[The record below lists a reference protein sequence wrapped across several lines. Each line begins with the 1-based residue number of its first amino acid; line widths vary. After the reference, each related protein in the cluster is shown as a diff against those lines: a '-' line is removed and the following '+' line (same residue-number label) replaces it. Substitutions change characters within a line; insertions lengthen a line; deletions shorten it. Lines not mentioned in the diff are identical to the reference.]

1 MQEASSNKRIAIN
14 TLMLYVRMI
23 FLLGVSFYTTR
34 VILQV
39 LGVNDLGIYNVVG
52 GVVAMFGFVSGSLS
66 SASSRF
72 ITYSLGKKDETD
84 IKTTFNTIVT
94 VHLLLGFVI
103 LILAETIGLWFV
115 LNKLVIPCDR
125 INAALWVYQ
134 SAVISSV
141 IVVVTT
147 PYNADIIAHEKM
159 SAFAYISIYE
169 ALAKLAIVFILSNI
183 ACDKLIVYSCLLV
196 MVQCSVISL
205 YIYYC
210 RKHFIESRFRL
221 LWDSQRVKN
230 IFSYTGW
237 VMTGSFAYICC
248 TQGLNIILNLF
259 FGPVVNAARAL
270 ANQLQG
276 AINQFTTNFQT
287 AVKPQIIKS
296 YAQNDYVRMHS
307 LILASSKFGALLM
320 LMLAAPVFVTTNFL
334 LEIWLGDV
342 PEYTINFVQIML
354 FVGIISAMKDPT
366 MTAIHATGKIKKV
379 ELMEMFCML
388 SLLPIAYLLL
398 RYFNITPEETMFI
411 YLLVEIGTQLARV
424 WVVYP
429 SIGLRRSRYLSSVL
443 LPIIV
448 SGIVAIS
455 TSLCI
460 KTVMNN
466 GVISNVCLIF
476 ITEAITIVSIMT
488 FGLSGLERIYLITK
502 IKVLLKN
509 KVK

>member
-1 MQEASSNKRIAIN
+1 M
-14 TLMLYVRMI
+14 
-23 FLLGVSFYTTR
+23 
-34 VILQV
+34 
-39 LGVNDLGIYNVVG
+39 
-52 GVVAMFGFVSGSLS
+52 AMFGFVSGSLS

-72 ITYSLGKKDETD
+72 ITYSLGKKDEND

-94 VHLLLGFVI
+94 VHLLLGLLI

-141 IVVVTT
+141 IVVITT

-183 ACDKLIVYSCLLV
+183 AWDKLIVYSCLLV

-205 YIYYC
+205 YVYYC

-296 YAQNDYVRMHS
+296 YAQNDYGRMHS

-379 ELMEMFCML
+379 EVVEMFCML

-398 RYFNITPEETMFI
+398 KYFNITPEETMFI

-429 SIGLRRSRYLSSVL
+429 SVGLRRSSYLTSVL
-443 LPIIV
+443 LPTVV

-455 TSLCI
+455 ASLCI
-460 KTVMNN
+460 KAVMNN
-466 GVISNVCLIF
+466 GVISNICLIF
-476 ITEAITIVSIMT
+476 ITETITIVSILV
-488 FGLSGLERIYLITK
+488 FGLSSLERIYLITK
-502 IKVLLKN
+502 IKVLLK
-509 KVK
+509 KIR